1 MKILLVCKSLP
12 PGVIGGI
19 QTHTWKLSEHLL
31 GLGHEVSILSAGNWR
46 RPVRMQTVE
55 GRRVIEIP
63 YFPGR
68 KLPFLSIFA
77 EEYAFNWAA
86 SHWLERHAAQFDVV
100 HVQGRS
106 GFAFAG
112 KQGQTPL
119 VATFH
124 GLAKVENERSGR
136 HQNQSFGT
144 WLHEKWA
151 VYHEKNTLRHAD
163 ACIAVSREMLAEM
176 EDVWPVI
183 AQKTAL
189 LPNGVDLPKNVLSVP
204 ANARQLLFVGRIDR
218 IKGVFPLVEAMKQ
231 VRQDVHLRL
240 IGDGPDRPALEK
252 AIRQSG
258 LSNRIECCGAQ
269 TQAVVFAEIQASF
282 ALVLPSYHET
292 QGIVLLE
299 ANACARPVIA
309 SDIPGIREVVRHG
322 ETGSLVPAGAP
333 QALAGAINWLF
344 EHPAAIAQWGQA
356 GRAQVAQKFSWTK
369 IALETERLYG
379 RVMAIK
385 NHPNH
390 SAAKT
395 GFSRQ
400 LGGVHLSTTSI
411 DTV

>member
-12 PGVIGGI
+12 PSAIGGI

-31 GLGHEVSILSAGNWR
+31 GLGHEVSILSAGSWR
-46 RPVRMQTVE
+46 RSVRVQTIE
-55 GRRVIEIP
+55 GRQVIEIP

-68 KLPFLSIFA
+68 KLPFLSAFT
-77 EEYAFNWAA
+77 EEWAFNWAA
-86 SHWLERHAAQFDVV
+86 SRWLERQAAQFDVV

-124 GLAKVENERSGR
+124 GLARVENERSGR
-136 HQNQSFGT
+136 HRNKSLGT

-151 VYHEKNTLRHAD
+151 AYHEKNTLRRAD

-176 EDVWPVI
+176 EEVWPQI
-183 AQKTAL
+183 APKTTL
-189 LPNGVDLPKNVLSVP
+189 LPNGVDLPKRMLPVP

-231 VRQDVHLRL
+231 VHPDVHLRL
-240 IGDGPDRPALEK
+240 VGDGPDRPALEK
-252 AIRQSG
+252 AIRQAG
-258 LSNRIECCGAQ
+258 LTSRIECCGAQ

-309 SDIPGIREVVRHG
+309 SDIPGIREVVRQG
-322 ETGSLVPAGAP
+322 ETGSLVPAGDP

-344 EHPAAIAQWGQA
+344 EHPASITQWGQA
-356 GRAQVAQKFSWTK
+356 GQAQVAQKFSWAK

-379 RVMAIK
+379 QMLASK
-385 NHPNH
+385 NHSKHP
-390 SAAKT
+390 SAKT
-395 GFSRQ
+395 DFPP
-400 LGGVHLSTTSI
+400 HPIESI
-411 DTV
+411 CPKYV